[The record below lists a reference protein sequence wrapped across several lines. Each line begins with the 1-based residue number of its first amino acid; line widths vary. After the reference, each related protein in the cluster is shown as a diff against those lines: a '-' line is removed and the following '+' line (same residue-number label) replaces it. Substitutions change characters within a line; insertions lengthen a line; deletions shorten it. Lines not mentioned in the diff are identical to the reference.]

1 MNNNDIKAKILS
13 GVYKI
18 NIKRGRSKV
27 WDYFGHIIDDENNE
41 IPNFIA
47 CKICNSVYKYS
58 KYALS
63 NMSKHKCFVGAQN
76 EEGVIQF
83 EVNGD
88 TKKRCTEVLTEWV
101 VGDIRPYALAQDRGL
116 KEFTKVI
123 LEVGHKH
130 GRNVNLENFLPHPT
144 TIYRNVEQR
153 FKIHFSILKTDVTAV
168 AETGYALTS
177 DVWTDNFL
185 KMSFLAVT
193 IHYIKD
199 SSSKNKLLGIK
210 SMKGLANT
218 SKLLYI

>member
-1 MNNNDIKAKILS
+1 MLS
-13 GVYKI
+13 
-18 NIKRGRSKV
+18 
-27 WDYFGHIIDDENNE
+27 
-41 IPNFIA
+41 
-47 CKICNSVYKYS
+47 
-58 KYALS
+58 
-63 NMSKHKCFVGAQN
+63 
-76 EEGVIQF
+76 
-83 EVNGD
+83 
-88 TKKRCTEVLTEWV
+88 
-101 VGDIRPYALAQDRGL
+101 
-116 KEFTKVI
+116 
-123 LEVGHKH
+123 
-130 GRNVNLENFLPHPT
+130 
-144 TIYRNVEQR
+144 R